1 MPDCRVSA
9 WVKQLP
15 ESFEYLPGQLQS
27 SSQPKPTNK
36 RKAVQPPSPPPTI
49 SSGMGETPTGR
60 KRPRLDPADPDRT
73 PIGRPRDGTAPR
85 RSPSKASSMSGS
97 SASSYPSRSSS
108 PLKQQIMRLRIDDTG
123 FDIRDLKVDNP
134 PSPEVDHLL
143 QNLNDIGSGLEFL
156 PDNLRDEILESPMLQ
171 GKDRHPWRFSFKS
184 ASDFEHLPGRIPSP
198 QEVSLVYE
206 CAKDC
211 RDFGHE
217 EAGWN
222 AEVHQRL
229 LESVFREPGKTKGG
243 LYNFTMSTTA
253 RPHSMWLPKSIRTK
267 MIDFCIYVDLQQEEP
282 ESFQALESLCRTTLT
297 TTVNHTDFQRL
308 QFCPI
313 VLSIETKGPA
323 PRLDTAEVQMGVW
336 HAAQW
341 NFLRSTVLASLHSLE
356 EAEKQAD
363 DILSRLPFIPG
374 VIVQGHR
381 WYFVLSTW
389 HGSRTTFWAER
400 LFGSTQSYKEL
411 YQVIAG
417 LRHLTSWVDK
427 FYLPWFRAHIL
438 PKETAASG

>member
-1 MPDCRVSA
+1 
-9 WVKQLP
+9 
-15 ESFEYLPGQLQS
+15 
-27 SSQPKPTNK
+27 
-36 RKAVQPPSPPPTI
+36 
-49 SSGMGETPTGR
+49 
-60 KRPRLDPADPDRT
+60 
-73 PIGRPRDGTAPR
+73 
-85 RSPSKASSMSGS
+85 MSGS

-143 QNLNDIGSGLEFL
+143 QNLNDIGSGLEFSL
-156 PDNLRDEILESPMLQ
+156 IICVMRFWKPHVVRQRHTPLEVLFQ
-171 GKDRHPWRFSFKS
+171 S
-184 ASDFEHLPGRIPSP
+184 ASDFGHLPGRIPSP

-229 LESVFREPGKTKGG
+229 LEAVFREPGKTRGG

-282 ESFQALESLCRTTLT
+282 ESFQALESLCRTTPT
-297 TTVNHTDFQRL
+297 TTVNHTDFERL
-308 QFCPI
+308 QFRPI

-341 NFLRSTVLASLHSLE
+341 KFLRSTVLASLHSSE

-363 DILSRLPFIPG
+363 EILSRLPFIPG

-400 LFGSTQSYKEL
+400 LFRSTQSYREL

-438 PKETAASG
+438 PKETFASG